1 MITKRLP
8 KSANAK
14 YWFSTSFQ
22 AAHHVVLWYKEK
34 VQVSSGMNI
43 FNHIYALDE
52 QFSLTVPL
60 ASNATEERYECEVL
74 PNKVRHTATIRF
86 GPEPSTPAPSLL
98 PAPAGTSASSVNDSA
113 AHGRDISLW
122 LLGLF
127 LAPLQLAV
135 TFRFWSSLSSR
146 PLHKSAPP
154 ALRDY
159 VWRCAPQQMSLTLG
173 CSPRITSM
181 AWQICDSCLLC
192 YCIIWENDFPGKRT
206 SQSYRLFKFYTSNSA
221 SSTSNIDVLDL
232 IWSKIVC
239 KPLLELRYATYRI
252 ELA

>member
-1 MITKRLP
+1 MRHLWLLLLIACGSVQFPGVLTLP
-8 KSANAK
+8 EALPAKSSSAAGGGNGGGAGGAVTAPSAGDTSKDYDYEEDQQRAPGNLAKSTADPKVPEPYFEHSDVDIYVPQNA
-14 YWFSTSFQ
+14 TSAKLECPVKNYN

-135 TFRFWSSLSSR
+135 TFRF
-146 PLHKSAPP
+146 
-154 ALRDY
+154 
-159 VWRCAPQQMSLTLG
+159 
-173 CSPRITSM
+173 
-181 AWQICDSCLLC
+181 
-192 YCIIWENDFPGKRT
+192 
-206 SQSYRLFKFYTSNSA
+206 
-221 SSTSNIDVLDL
+221 
-232 IWSKIVC
+232 
-239 KPLLELRYATYRI
+239 
-252 ELA
+252 